1 MRIGIAGTQT
11 TELVAKSIKEILS
24 DAGFESF
31 YFKNNSKVTMAD
43 LVIVLGGDR
52 GVRNYFHSA
61 LDADTPVLGISESES
76 NGVLA
81 QIELKELPS
90 YLDRIKKQDYVIED
104 VPRIGVKI
112 DGKNTY
118 PVLNDVA
125 VFTSKS
131 ATLMEHILR
140 INGEEVWH
148 DSSDGVII
156 LQF

>member
-11 TELVAKSIKEILS
+11 TELVAKSLKETLS

-52 GVRNYFHSA
+52 GVRNYFHST

-76 NGVLA
+76 NGVLS

-90 YLDRIKKQDYVIED
+90 YLNRIKKQD
-104 VPRIGVKI
+104 
-112 DGKNTY
+112 
-118 PVLNDVA
+118 
-125 VFTSKS
+125 
-131 ATLMEHILR
+131 
-140 INGEEVWH
+140 
-148 DSSDGVII
+148 
-156 LQF
+156 